1 MSEEITI
8 GKRFTIVVPKA
19 IRGILGLREG
29 QKAILS
35 AEEGRIIVEPLPED
49 PYKVLARTL
58 GDFRYEEARH
68 EKKAEEWLKRVA
80 RSRHPSAIRS

>member
-1 MSEEITI
+1 MSKEITI

-29 QKAILS
+29 QKAILR
-35 AEEGRIIVEPLPED
+35 AEEGRIVLEPLPED

-58 GDFRYEEARH
+58 GGFRYDEARH

-80 RSRHPSAIRS
+80 RSRHPSDLRA